1 MLLVA
6 LAQLFCCCAAL
17 PVFVQGT
24 AKLEGFIAAGACL
37 DMSFAAP
44 VTAGN
49 RIIVALDF
57 VTSPP
62 VPIPVTVR
70 DTAGSVYDIVT
81 SITNSETFGQAVFSA
96 VAAAPFTKVSIC
108 HSVSCAAWTWNI
120 FEYRDAAIGN
130 SGASANFTAPAGA
143 FTGTP
148 INVVCSDAVVMAFE
162 ATVGG
167 SASPAPGPLVRAQ
180 AGGNFVVEVP
190 ASNGAGLYTASGTLE
205 PGSNGWSMSL
215 VELRGS
221 ACSQPVTPNIAAGQ
235 TVLIQGDAAVATQ
248 TEIGGTLIVTG
259 NLTIANASVA
269 LQGASVVNVGG
280 NANVASPLSVQQ
292 GATFAI
298 NGTLNIAPG
307 STVSTVWTNIA
318 GNAATMTIASFTS
331 MSGSFQF
338 APPVLAGSTLP
349 ACAQVSPVTANVGS
363 TALTVSVSINTVL
376 CGTTAG
382 GSGSGSGLS
391 TAAIIG
397 IAVAGGVVVVAAVVL
412 TTVLIVRSVR
422 SKNEWAAVQKK
433 LGGGGVGTAQYHEL
447 R

>member
-6 LAQLFCCCAAL
+6 LAQLLCCCGAL
-17 PVFVQGT
+17 PVFVQGN
-24 AKLEGFIAAGACL
+24 ANVHGFIDTGACF
-37 DMSFAAP
+37 DASFRAP

-49 RIIVALDF
+49 RVVALVDYH
-57 VTSPP
+57 TATQP
-62 VPIPVTVR
+62 VPITLR
-70 DTAGSVYDIVT
+70 DTAGNIYTLVT
-81 SITNSETFGQAVFSA
+81 SSSAVDSPAFGLAVFSA
-96 VAAAPFTKVSIC
+96 VAAAPF
-108 HSVSCAAWTWNI
+108 SVVTVCFSSPATAWEWNLL
-120 FEYRDAAIGN
+120 EYRDAVIGN
-130 SGASANFTAPAGA
+130 ALVSSNITAPAGTPFA
-143 FTGTP
+143 GTP
-148 INVVCSDAVVMAFE
+148 VQVVCSDALVVAFAGIQTNS
-162 ATVGG
+162 ATPNPRLLIRFSV
-167 SASPAPGPLVRAQ
+167 
-180 AGGNFVVEVP
+180 AGDFVAELP
-190 ASNGAGLYTASGTLE
+190 ASNGPGLYTADATIDVTSQ
-205 PGSNGWSMSL
+205 GWIMSL

-433 LGGGGVGTAQYHEL
+433 LAGAAHYEL
-447 R
+447 HD